1 MSNAESIAALLRRFE
16 LPACEGESKVM
27 SMAEAVR
34 RFVRPGMM
42 VHIGYSDAR
51 PNAVMMEMVRQFAG
65 RNPGFTIVTAG
76 LVSLQHALIATGCI
90 ERILVTLAGENY
102 PAAGPSPIFQAAVK
116 SGAVKLENWS
126 LWSLI
131 ARLVGGALGVPFFP
145 VRSLRGS
152 DMEKE
157 HLGKSFAVVAD
168 PFNPGES
175 TGVVASLRP
184 DLVLMQGVAADPYG
198 NLVMSA
204 PYGETFWGA
213 LAAKEG
219 VIACVERIVDTKF
232 LQAHNA
238 LVKIPGHVVKAV
250 CHVPLGSHP
259 YGLYNP
265 GLPGVSGY
273 VEDYKFIVELQ
284 KICRKPE
291 AFQKWIEEWI
301 LGTEDHQAF
310 LAKLGEERVF
320 YLLGMGQET
329 AWELEASPKWLEM
342 AHPAYNEEEMMVV
355 ASARIM
361 MERIRKE
368 GLRTVLAGVGY
379 SNLAAWLACT
389 KLKEEGYD
397 VELMAELGI
406 FGYSPRPG
414 EPFLFSN
421 RNLPTCKM
429 MADVMVVLG
438 TLAAGA
444 ANQALGAIGAAQID
458 KNGHV
463 NSTFTEDGTFLV
475 GSGGANDI
483 ASGAH
488 EVLITLKHSKHR
500 LVDKVPYITS
510 PGGRVKTIV
519 TTLAIFERD
528 EQGFV
533 LTGYLPAAG
542 ATADEAVAKIQE
554 GCSWP
559 VRVAANLKAQAS
571 ATPDELQLIRLFDP
585 RRTFLGPD
593 PRKPEAKGAA

>member
-65 RNPGFTIVTAG
+65 KNPRFTIVTAG

-238 LVKIPGHVVKAV
+238 LVKIPGNVVKAV

-320 YLLGMGQET
+320 SLLGMGQET

-361 MERIRKE
+361 MERVRKE

-429 MADVMVVLG
+429 MTDVMVVLG

-483 ASGAH
+483 ASGAQ
-488 EVLITLKHSKHR
+488 EVFITLKHSKHR

-542 ATADEAVAKIQE
+542 ATAAEAIAKIQE

-593 PRKPEAKGAA
+593 PRKPKAKGAA